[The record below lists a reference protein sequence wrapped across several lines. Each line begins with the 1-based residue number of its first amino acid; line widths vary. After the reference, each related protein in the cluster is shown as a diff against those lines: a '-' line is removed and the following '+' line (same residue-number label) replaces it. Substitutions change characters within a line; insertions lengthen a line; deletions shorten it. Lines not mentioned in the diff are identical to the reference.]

1 MQERPS
7 APQIGAEEDKNA
19 VFARVWRRVMGDQ
32 PMACPIVWDTGGAS
46 PTQAPE
52 APEGAEPSEEATQEA
67 GTKACALPAP
77 PPGCRPAGDFPRE
90 DTMGV
95 LGPGSLDSAP
105 VLQTLLRR
113 ELADA
118 REYQQLSRRAS
129 GPPARMLAALSGEK
143 KHRAK
148 RLAAAYFLISG
159 VRYWPEGEKCP
170 PMPSYLGTL
179 RRRFAQEQTTMAAY
193 LTGIET
199 TDDPCLR
206 QLFYELAQG
215 AWDHAC
221 KVRELVEMA

>member
-1 MQERPS
+1 
-7 APQIGAEEDKNA
+7 
-19 VFARVWRRVMGDQ
+19 
-32 PMACPIVWDTGGAS
+32 
-46 PTQAPE
+46 
-52 APEGAEPSEEATQEA
+52 
-67 GTKACALPAP
+67 
-77 PPGCRPAGDFPRE
+77 
-90 DTMGV
+90 MGV

-206 QLFYELAQG
+206 QLLYELAQG